1 MSFATDKWFQHIRG
15 ELLTEGLADIGL
27 DEMIQREIEAKMP
40 EASEK
45 GRMWVGTAWKSLDG
59 NRISNYSWFE
69 GYLINAL
76 AQHIPT
82 FKREDN
88 NILLDLISVYTTQPV
103 GKWPK
108 AKRKFARN
116 SLRFKAP
123 NRETSQVILD
133 LKVLEQRTWNWFSSR
148 IENVITTLNQN
159 PNNYDMIKT
168 IPPSDYT
175 AAEEVCFDYQQTR
188 EDPEQV
194 INTFEDGSYWYDL
207 DTYQCEM
214 EGNRMGHCGT
224 DQRGTLYSL
233 RKKDP
238 GKKASK
244 SYITIAYNADER
256 TIYQIKGRQ
265 NTCPPQEL
273 WRHIATFIEI
283 MGAEKL
289 EETGEYSNE
298 PEEFEELGQWL
309 DENTSISFEG
319 SIEKRMEEFRQEVER
334 LENDWERSEY
344 FQQVDFDG
352 VSIDTL
358 DYDENVVPTWAASV
372 SSIASK
378 LPFDLTEEAMRTLLA
393 VGSEDSADLA
403 LADEIEEAIMEIF
416 KEEDRNDIIRDAH
429 HYSQAYAYLLR
440 ADNYAQAFIKAD
452 NMSRLMS
459 EDREQLTKGSDTYV
473 VIWDIGRLFEDYA
486 ADNFDNTD
494 ADGFEEWYKAVNEM
508 VDDLDDSLDAI
519 EDLLVSRKLIGAN
532 QIKAFKAKMDEEF
545 NNFAVATTRT
555 RKGEYDIMA
564 TGLLFKTTAAEME
577 TIVDLG
583 FLNDFYSTR
592 SGYYTSEQFK
602 TYVITKLKQKEAQA
616 VQFAKNQMK
625 LNFGEKYEEK
635 IESLWDKINS
645 SDTIKKSF
653 YNQIFVGFQPS
664 VPKKLSN
671 PRPTQT
677 VERDSAF
684 GYKIEVI
691 LNNQTIEFFG
701 PFLEYY
707 DNNFELVTGA
717 IDYALKTM
725 ISAKAK
731 KYKTQSGNDTNLPTQ
746 EGLITEGLADI
757 GLPDDLVGLIMEFLP
772 TASEKGRV
780 WVGNAFKVYA
790 ILGPARDRM
799 LAELITL
806 VDEHYKLFQFGDNPE
821 ANPFL
826 NLDRALRTGNIKQVI
841 KARKSFVK
849 AASKLGADQTI
860 TDKILRLVDRGLQ
873 GTLKFF
879 LKERINSVV
888 TTLNQNPNNYE
899 MIKDFPDWDWSEAN
913 EAMEE
918 YQAKI
923 ETPDQ
928 IIHRFDD
935 GSYWYDLKTSR
946 CKNEGERMGHC
957 GMGMYGSLYS
967 LRKKDKGKKESRSYV
982 TISYNPEDKTIYQIK
997 GRGNDAPLEQ
1007 FWKHIAE
1014 FVNLTGAA
1022 HNDELGEH
1030 SKSKESFEKLA
1041 NYLTQETG
1049 ITSDLEGDSL
1059 PEAKEELRVACNE
1072 KLQKF
1077 NEVYGE
1083 NTPAHRLLVGGE
1095 MVGHQPRVFWQQETD
1110 MIAIELPFK
1119 PSKEQLIWSGG
1130 DLTPDE
1136 QVILELIKITDS
1148 SELLSTKNP
1157 NLGISFVAAG
1167 DASRAIRVLGA
1178 GRSARIDSAK
1188 KADSRFWMIVDGL
1201 NPSFVDFINSA
1212 VILNPEVSRE
1222 SAEGYANFLKRLGM
1236 LIETMKK
1243 AVAGPIKDQLAKWDA
1258 EDQGESLQEA
1268 GNPLDVRLYE
1278 IDYVMSYPLGQ
1289 GFEITDIH
1297 NIIRAIPDV
1306 TTVRTIGNAKRSQGN
1321 RTISLQR
1328 LKFALQGQKNRAEW
1342 VKQVLLPQIHKI
1354 SGKIRIHKVERAELV
1369 SSSKQRLEESYF
1381 NSTMRQSPGRTTP
1394 VPSIQGL
1401 IDDWVDG
1408 GVMYDQ
1414 PTNHDLT
1421 RYSVM
1426 MPVSDLEHLCGREAR
1441 KHGDH
1446 FDAGYQNFIQNG
1458 PRDPIYL
1465 AIGKNGRAKI
1475 TGNEDDLRYAIKAG
1489 VEEVPV
1495 FISYQR
1501 QV

>member
-1 MSFATDKWFQHIRG
+1 MSFATDKWFKHIRG
-15 ELLTEGLADIGL
+15 EVITEGLADIGL
-27 DEMIQREIEAKMP
+27 DEMIQKEIEAKMP

-45 GRMWVGTAWKSLDG
+45 GRMWVGAAWKSLDG
-59 NRISNYSWFE
+59 KRISNYGWFE
-69 GYLINAL
+69 GYLRNATAGATL
-76 AQHIPT
+76 DAFQ
-82 FKREDN
+82 RGDN
-88 NILLDLISVYTTQPV
+88 NILLDLISTYTAQPA

-108 AKRKFARN
+108 AKRKFAKNVLKFNFPDDAAR
-116 SLRFKAP
+116 
-123 NRETSQVILD
+123 QVLID
-133 LKVLEQRTWNWFSSR
+133 FKVLEKRTWNWFISR
-148 IENVITTLNQN
+148 IENVIVTLNQN
-159 PNNYDMIKT
+159 PNNYQLIKD
-168 IPPSDYT
+168 IPPSDYQQ
-175 AAEEVCFDYQQTR
+175 AEKECFDFQKTQ
-188 EDPEQV
+188 EDPDKIMHV
-194 INTFEDGSYWYDL
+194 FKDGSYWYDL
-207 DTYQCEM
+207 DSYQCSM
-214 EGNRMGHCGT
+214 EGDRMGHCGG
-224 DQRGTLYSL
+224 DERGTLYSL
-233 RKKDP
+233 RKKEE

-244 SYITIAYNADER
+244 SYITIAYNTQNE

-265 NTCPPQEL
+265 NSAPPSEL
-273 WRHIATFIEI
+273 WNHVAKFIEI
-283 MGAEKL
+283 TGAEKL
-289 EETGEYSNE
+289 EETGEYSNDVE
-298 PEEFEELGQWL
+298 GFEEMGQWL
-309 DENTSISFEG
+309 NNNTSISFEG
-319 SIEKRMEEFRQEVER
+319 SFEKRMEEFRQEVER
-334 LENDWERSEY
+334 LENSWRGTDY

-352 VSIDTL
+352 VSFDTL
-358 DYDENVVPTWAASV
+358 DYDEHAMPTWAASV

-378 LPFDLTEEAMRTLLA
+378 LPFDLSEEKMRTFFA
-393 VGSEDSADLA
+393 VGSEDPQDLA
-403 LADEIEEAIMEIF
+403 LGDEIEERIMKIVQ
-416 KEEDRNDIIRDAH
+416 EEDRNDIIRDAH
-429 HYSQAYAYLLR
+429 HYSQAYAYLVK
-440 ADNYAQAFIKAD
+440 ADNYAQAFLKAD
-452 NMSRLMS
+452 NMSRLMR

-473 VIWDIGRLFEDYA
+473 VLWDISQALEEYA

-494 ADGFEEWYKAVNEM
+494 ADAFEEWYEVVNEL

-519 EDLLVSRKLIGAN
+519 EDLLISKNLTKRPDYKGYIDKVE
-532 QIKAFKAKMDEEF
+532 EEF
-545 NNFAVATTRT
+545 NNFTVATSTKAKR
-555 RKGEYDIMA
+555 GVIELFA
-564 TGLLFKTTAAEME
+564 SGVLFKATE
-577 TIVDLG
+577 
-583 FLNDFYSTR
+583 
-592 SGYYTSEQFK
+592 EQMQA
-602 TYVITKLKQKEAQA
+602 LKQVGFNQSLFRQENGSYWGHALRHEFLDTVFTHDSRAKA
-616 VQFAKNQMK
+616 FAKNQMK
-625 LNFGEKYEEK
+625 LNFGEKYEQIPEDTFDK
-635 IESLWDKINS
+635 AFEIIEQGAQIGITTTPAGKGTPPSIN
-645 SDTIKKSF
+645 
-653 YNQIFVGFQPS
+653 
-664 VPKKLSN
+664 
-671 PRPTQT
+671 
-677 VERDSAF
+677 
-684 GYKIEVI
+684 YKI
-691 LNNQTIEFFG
+691 TIIMDKNTFPVLG
-701 PFLEYY
+701 PYIEYY
-707 DNNFELVTGA
+707 DNHFDV
-717 IDYALKTM
+717 M
-725 ISAKAK
+725 IKGFQKGVRAEVKKAEEV
-731 KYKTQSGNDTNLPTQ
+731 YQQRTDSDTSLPVE

-772 TASEKGRV
+772 KASEKGRV

-849 AASKLGADQTI
+849 AASKLGVDQTI

-873 GTLKFF
+873 GTLKYF

-918 YQAKI
+918 YQSKI
-923 ETPDQ
+923 ENPDQ

-967 LRKKDKGKKESRSYV
+967 LRKKDEGKKESRSYV

-1014 FVNLTGAA
+1014 FVNLTGAV
-1022 HNDELGEH
+1022 HNDELG
-1030 SKSKESFEKLA
+1030 KYGNSKESFEKLA
-1041 NYLTQETG
+1041 RYLTQETG
-1049 ITSDLEGDSL
+1049 ITSDLEDDSL

-1083 NTPAHRLLVGGE
+1083 NTPTNRLLVGGE

-1110 MIAIELPFK
+1110 IIAIELPFK
-1119 PSKEQLIWSGG
+1119 PSEEQLIWSGS
-1130 DLTPDE
+1130 DQNDSET

-1157 NLGISFVAAG
+1157 NLNISFVAAG
-1167 DASRAIRVLGA
+1167 DVGRAIRVLGA
-1178 GRSARIDSAK
+1178 GIAARATSAK
-1188 KADSRFWMIVDGL
+1188 KADSRFWMMVDGL

-1212 VILNPEVSRE
+1212 AILNPEVSRE
-1222 SAEGYANFLKRLGM
+1222 SAEGYANFLQRLGM

-1258 EDQGESLQEA
+1258 EDREESLQEA

-1306 TTVRTIGNAKRSQGN
+1306 TTVRTVGNAKRSQGN
-1321 RTISLQR
+1321 RTLSLQR
-1328 LKFALQGQKNRAEW
+1328 LKFALRGQKNRIEW
-1342 VKQVLLPQIHKI
+1342 VRQVLLPQIHKI
-1354 SGKIRIHKVERAELV
+1354 SPKIRIHKVDRAELI
-1369 SSSKQRLEESYF
+1369 SSSNQRLEESYY

-1394 VPSIQGL
+1394 LPSIQNL
-1401 IDDWVDG
+1401 IDDWVEG

-1414 PTNHDLT
+1414 PTSHNLT

-1426 MPVSDLEHLCGREAR
+1426 MPVEDLKHLCGREPR
-1441 KHGDH
+1441 KHGHH

-1458 PRDPIYL
+1458 TRDPIYL